1 MRPICKKY
9 ENKKAHKIIIKISLY
24 EMDSKDFLF
33 VRTSDKPKIRRILI
47 ILDPTIAPIAMSV
60 SFLLKALSVTKSS
73 GRDVPNP
80 MINIPVINAGIL
92 SLFERATDPITNLSP
107 PIAKSKIPTGKSK
120 AWKNISLFNNQKIN
134 SLLIKN
140 VKNY

>member
-1 MRPICKKY
+1 M
-9 ENKKAHKIIIKISLY
+9 
-24 EMDSKDFLF
+24 
-33 VRTSDKPKIRRILI
+33 
-47 ILDPTIAPIAMSV
+47 LDPIIAPIAMSV

-92 SLFERATDPITNLSP
+92 SLFERATDPITNLSAP
-107 PIAKSKIPTGKSK
+107 TAKSKIPTGKNK

>member
-1 MRPICKKY
+1 
-9 ENKKAHKIIIKISLY
+9 
-24 EMDSKDFLF
+24 MDSRDFLF
-33 VRTSDKPKIRRILI
+33 ERTSDKPKIRRILI
-47 ILDPTIAPIAMSV
+47 IFDPIIAPIAISA
-60 SFLLKALSVTKSS
+60 SFLFKALSVTNNS

-107 PIAKSKIPTGKSK
+107 PTARSKIPTGKSK

-134 SLLIKN
+134 SLLIKHVN
-140 VKNY
+140 NY